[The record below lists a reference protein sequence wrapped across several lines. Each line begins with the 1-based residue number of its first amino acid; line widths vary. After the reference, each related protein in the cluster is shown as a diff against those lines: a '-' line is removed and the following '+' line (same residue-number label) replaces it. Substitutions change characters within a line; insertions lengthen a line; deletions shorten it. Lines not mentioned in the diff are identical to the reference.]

1 MNNTL
6 KSILMVAGF
15 AAVTISAQAGAVGFY
30 DDSFDLKLGSSA
42 LTSLYE
48 SKFGTWNAGTSTF
61 TPLLGNAA
69 ISANAGYAD
78 ATPGALEWAITLSQ
92 NNNNNITAGV
102 QLAVVIFNAADDTS
116 YASANHAQEAVLTD
130 PSWLAPTFT
139 PGTPSSLTYGF
150 TASTTAVRGQFT
162 YSAAGKDVVNLSSVP
177 EPSTY
182 AALAGVA
189 VLGLAALRRRRA

>member
-1 MNNTL
+1 MKNIL
-6 KSILMVAGF
+6 KSVLVVSALAAIAATSKAG
-15 AAVTISAQAGAVGFY
+15 SVGFY
-30 DDSFDLKLGSSA
+30 DDTFTVKLNSTT
-42 LTSLYE
+42 LTGVYE
-48 SKFGTWNAGTSTF
+48 SKFGTWNSGTQTF
-61 TPLLGNAA
+61 TPLLGDAA

-78 ATPGALEWAITLSQ
+78 VDTPEWAITLSQ

-102 QLAVVIFNAADDTS
+102 ALAIVVFNAADDAS
-116 YASANHAQEAVLTD
+116 YATANHSQEAVLID
-130 PSWLAPTFT
+130 PTWVAPTFT
-139 PGTPSSLTYGF
+139 PATPSSLTYVF
-150 TASTTAVRGQFT
+150 SASTTAVRGQFT